1 MRAAFLLAGAA
12 LAATGPAAAR
22 APGGAYAPAALRAP
36 LDARIR
42 VLAYDAD
49 RVTALNLVFGFQT
62 MLQFGADEHIE
73 NVSIGDG
80 QAWQVTPN
88 KAATL
93 LFVKPVD
100 IATRTNMTVVT
111 DRRSYLF
118 ELSASR
124 RGANEPPYVVRFTY
138 PPEHP
143 TGQVARPPAPPPPEQ
158 RNTAYS
164 YTGSRAILPAV
175 VFDDGRFTFFKW
187 PENTA
192 TPALFAVAADGS
204 ESLVNYSVQGGYQVV
219 EQVAPRFLLRNGKE
233 VTAVINDGWR
243 EPQPP
248 IGAPR
253 PADAKTARAAARAA
267 GHDGG
272 ARP

>member
-1 MRAAFLLAGAA
+1 MRAAAFLLAGALAAGPA
-12 LAATGPAAAR
+12 LAQ
-22 APGGAYAPAALRAP
+22 APASPYASGRSAP

-42 VLAYDAD
+42 VLPYDAD

-124 RGANEPPYVVRFTY
+124 RGLGEPPYVVRFTY
-138 PPEHP
+138 APEHP
-143 TGQVARPPAPPPPEQ
+143 SAAAPKPPTPPPVDQ

-164 YTGSRAILPAV
+164 YTGSRAILPSV

-187 PENTA
+187 PDDVA
-192 TPALFAVAADGS
+192 SPAVFAVAADGS

-219 EQVAPRFLLRNGKE
+219 EQIAPRFLLRAGKA
-233 VTAVINDGWR
+233 VTTVINDGWR
-243 EPQPP
+243 EPPP
-248 IGAPR
+248 PAGAPR
-253 PADAKTARAAARAA
+253 PADAKPARAAARAA
-267 GHDGG
+267 QDGG
-272 ARP
+272 ARR